1 MIDDKDSRLRED
13 IRLLG
18 ALLGEIIAE
27 QQGLP
32 VFTAIEEVRQLSVQ
46 YRRFDDNAARAELE
60 ARLEALTQDETIS
73 LIRSF
78 SIFSMLS
85 NIAEDCHL
93 IRRNRQHELAG
104 MPPREASLDYTI
116 DELQRVGVNRDVLLA
131 RLKQTES
138 VPVLTAHPTE
148 VQRKSVLDAQQS
160 IIALIRQR
168 DEIQLTLEETNAWRD
183 ELKAAV
189 QRLFQTRLLR
199 RNKLSVI
206 DEVNNALAYFDAT
219 FFCPGAAGVPQAAKL
234 VEPAQYR

>member
-1 MIDDKDSRLRED
+1 MIDDKDSQLRDD

-46 YRRFDDNAARAELE
+46 YRRFDDNAARAKLE
-60 ARLEALTQDETIS
+60 ARLEELTQDETIS

-104 MPPREASLDYTI
+104 MPAREASLDYTI
-116 DELQRVGVNRDVLLA
+116 AELSRVGVNRDAVLA
-131 RLKQTES
+131 RLKKTES

-160 IIALIRQR
+160 IIALIRHR
-168 DEIQLTLEETNAWRD
+168 DEIQLTREENGGEYYNMCSPQELLNRALDIHTDSMGWRCS
-183 ELKAAV
+183 
-189 QRLFQTRLLR
+189 T
-199 RNKLSVI
+199 
-206 DEVNNALAYFDAT
+206 
-219 FFCPGAAGVPQAAKL
+219 
-234 VEPAQYR
+234 